1 MKNQTV
7 RASAATIALA
17 ALLTLCLT
25 GCSSS
30 TPSAAQ
36 ETEAQK
42 TQRQANVQ
50 KHKDAADNVQ

>member
-1 MKNQTV
+1 MKNQPV
-7 RASAATIALA
+7 RAFAAAIALA
-17 ALLTLCLT
+17 TLSTLCLT

-36 ETEAQK
+36 ETEAQQ